1 MYIPE
6 ILQKFRIF
14 PGSFTWTPG
23 LFLSGFPHIPG
34 TCTAFLH
41 VSDIFVQA
49 IYPPIYLCTS
59 RRCSKNYRFFPSIFL
74 DTNSVF
80 SRDIYL
86 KPMSLFPVILLLP
99 DHKSNALESLAFS
112 PAIYMDSRVT
122 SLQLSIGPN
131 HYL

>member
-6 ILQKFRIF
+6 ILRKFHIF
-14 PGSFTWTPG
+14 SGSFTWTPG
-23 LFLSGFPHIPG
+23 LLLSGFLHISG

-41 VSDIFVQA
+41 VWDIFIQA
-49 IYPPIYLCTS
+49 IYPPIYLSTS
-59 RRCSKNYRFFPSIFL
+59 CRCSENYRFFPNIYL

-80 SRDIYL
+80 SWEIYL
-86 KPMSLFPVILLLP
+86 KTMGLFPVILLLP
-99 DHKSNALESLAFS
+99 DLKSDALENLAFF

-122 SLQLSIGPN
+122 SLPLSIGPN

>member
-1 MYIPE
+1 MYISE
-6 ILQKFRIF
+6 VLRKFCIF
-14 PGSFTWTPG
+14 PRSFTWTPG
-23 LFLSGFPHIPG
+23 LLLSGFLHIPE

-41 VSDIFVQA
+41 VCDIFIQA
-49 IYPPIYLCTS
+49 IYPPIYLSTS
-59 RRCSKNYRFFPSIFL
+59 CRCSENYWFFPTIYL

-80 SRDIYL
+80 SWDIYL
-86 KPMSLFPVILLLP
+86 KTISLFPVVLLP
-99 DHKSNALESLAFS
+99 PDLKSDDLENLAFF